1 MKIKRIWLIAIIAA
15 TFFISFYF
23 GYSIGKET
31 TTLSFKGLPDDTVI
45 HFEIDKGGLN

>member
-1 MKIKRIWLIAIIAA
+1 MKIKRIWLIAIVVASLL
-15 TFFISFYF
+15 FGFYF